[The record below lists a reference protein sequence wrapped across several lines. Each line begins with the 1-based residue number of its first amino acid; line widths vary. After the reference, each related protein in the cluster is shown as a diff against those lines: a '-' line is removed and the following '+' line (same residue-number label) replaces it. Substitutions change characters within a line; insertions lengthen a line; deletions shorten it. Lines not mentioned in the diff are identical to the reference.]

1 MRTLAE
7 MKSRFLTGFNEQQ
20 SELLAEFVVETYG
33 ELATSRDMAEL
44 REVVAELAASEKRL
58 AFAQERTEARV
69 EELAVAQKETQAE
82 LQKLAAS
89 HDRLAASHDKL
100 AASHDRLT
108 ASHDKLA
115 ASHDRL
121 ATSHDNLAAS
131 HERLNA
137 SHERLNASHERLAAS
152 HEQTQSDV
160 HELTRI
166 SKEVLWS
173 LGDLKKQVG
182 GLSNSV
188 GQGLEAYAMQRIP
201 RILEHRFGFVT
212 ESAAPESI
220 GGDGQEYPFD
230 IVYRGTCDGHR
241 VVVLCEVK
249 TNITIAEVE
258 DFLSIATRV
267 KPYIDAVDVRTLFFG
282 YRAGHRAQQLIADN
296 RSMLAFPRG
305 LVVS

>member
-1 MRTLAE
+1 MRNFAE
-7 MKSRFLTGFNEQQ
+7 MKNRFLVGFNEQQ
-20 SELLAEFVVETYG
+20 SELLAEFVVETYDD
-33 ELATSRDMAEL
+33 LVTRRDFAEL
-44 REVVAELAASEKRL
+44 REVVADLAASEKRL
-58 AFAQERTEARV
+58 AIAQERTEARV

-89 HDRLAASHDKL
+89 HDKL
-100 AASHDRLT
+100 AASHD
-108 ASHDKLA
+108 
-115 ASHDRL
+115 
-121 ATSHDNLAAS
+121 
-131 HERLNA
+131 
-137 SHERLNASHERLAAS
+137 RLAAS

-173 LGDLKKQVG
+173 IGDLRKQVG

-188 GQGLEAYAMQRIP
+188 GQGLEAYAMERIP
-201 RILEHRFGFVT
+201 RILEQRFGFVT
-212 ESAAPESI
+212 ESAAPENI
-220 GGDGQEYPFD
+220 GGDGEEYPFD

-249 TNITIAEVE
+249 TNITITEVE
-258 DFLSIATRV
+258 DFVALAMRA
-267 KPYIDAVDVRTLFFG
+267 KPHVGAADVRTLFFG
-282 YRAGHRAQQLIADN
+282 YRAGHKAQQLIADH

>member
-1 MRTLAE
+1 MRTRAE
-7 MKSRFLTGFNEQQ
+7 MKSRFLVGFNEQQ

-44 REVVAELAASEKRL
+44 REVVADLAASEKRL
-58 AFAQERTEARV
+58 ALAQERTEARV
-69 EELAVAQKETQAE
+69 EELAVAQKQTQAE

-89 HDRLAASHDKL
+89 HDRLAASQDRL
-100 AASHDRLT
+100 AASHDKLA

-121 ATSHDNLAAS
+121 A
-131 HERLNA
+131 
-137 SHERLNASHERLAAS
+137 AS
-152 HEQTQSDV
+152 HEQTQADV

-173 LGDLKKQVG
+173 LGDLRKQVG

-188 GQGLEAYAMQRIP
+188 GHGLEAYAMERIP
-201 RILEHRFGFVT
+201 RILEQRFGFVT
-212 ESAAPESI
+212 ESSAPESI
-220 GGDGQEYPFD
+220 GGDGEEYAFD
-230 IVYRGTCDGHR
+230 VVYRGTRDGHR

-249 TNITIAEVE
+249 TNITITEVE
-258 DFLSIATRV
+258 DFVALSMRA
-267 KPYIDAVDVRTLFFG
+267 KPHIEAADVRTLFFG
-282 YRAGHRAQQLIADN
+282 YRAGHKAQQLIADH
-296 RSMLAFPRG
+296 RAMLAFPRG